1 MRVDALILAYLIA
14 ALLSGLVVLF
24 VAFPYR
30 RRPVPKA
37 KRITEAVVS
46 VAERVDPGE
55 APPLGV
61 LSTPEK
67 SRRMSRRFERVEQKV
82 RRGVRALS
90 LTGSR

>member
-1 MRVDALILAYLIA
+1 MRVDTLIIAYLVA
-14 ALLSGLVVLF
+14 GLLSGLVVLF

-61 LSTPEK
+61 LTTPEK
-67 SRRMSRRFERVEQKV
+67 SRRMSRRFERFEQRV
-82 RRGVRALS
+82 RRGLRVLS
-90 LTGSR
+90 HTGPR